1 MLNPRKAIKMEKA
14 TLEEKL
20 KKNQENYELKVS
32 SLRIACERFITYLE
46 NECLK
51 NKEELKYA
59 EILKYFKIMF
69 SLQLKKSQMLSRTSR
84 VLNKM
89 SKELSK
95 FKGNFSPKDS
105 ERYSKVFKYKREKV
119 NEKSKYIKRSAID
132 DEKVYVY
139 FTKIIPGILG
149 GKAYKLKELE
159 KVAEDAEKTSKEND
173 SKTEYVVDKKVDF
186 KKVEG
191 YEKTLEKVSLGS
203 EIKEIPQESFSGF
216 DKLKGVSL
224 SEKCKKIGAR
234 AFLGCKE
241 LVDIN
246 LGKVTEICANAFYNC
261 IKLEKVDLSSIKSE
275 KTIGENAFENCNKL
289 KSVTLPENSNRREEI
304 KAKGIKNKVLEQVG
318 NPAAESIT
326 FTNDPDEIKK

>member
-14 TLEEKL
+14 ILEEKI

-32 SLRIACERFITYLE
+32 SLRNACERFITYLE
-46 NECLK
+46 NECLEDK
-51 NKEELKYA
+51 KELKYA

-105 ERYSKVFKYKREKV
+105 KRYLEVFKYKREKV
-119 NEKSKYIKRSAID
+119 NEKSKLIKRSAID
-132 DEKVYVY
+132 DEEVYGY
-139 FTKIIPGILG
+139 FTKKIPGIFG
-149 GKAYKLKELE
+149 EKAKELE
-159 KVAEDAEKTSKEND
+159 KVAEAAEETSKEND
-173 SKTEYVVDKKVDF
+173 SKTEYTVDKKDDF
-186 KKVEG
+186 EKVEI
-191 YEKTLEKVSLGS
+191 YKKTLENVSLGS
-203 EIKEIPQESFSGF
+203 KIKEIPQESFSGF

-234 AFLGCKE
+234 AFLGCEE

-246 LGKVTEICANAFYNC
+246 LGKVIEICANAFCNC
-261 IKLEKVDLSSIKSE
+261 KKLEKVDLSSIKSE
-275 KTIGENAFENCNKL
+275 KTIGENAFSNCNKL

-304 KAKGIKNKVLEQVG
+304 KARGIKDKVLEQAG
-318 NPAAESIT
+318 NLAAKSIT

>member
-1 MLNPRKAIKMEKA
+1 MLNPRKAIKMGKA
-14 TLEEKL
+14 TLEERS

-173 SKTEYVVDKKVDF
+173 SKTEYVVDKK
-186 KKVEG
+186 
-191 YEKTLEKVSLGS
+191 S
-203 EIKEIPQESFSGF
+203 
-216 DKLKGVSL
+216 
-224 SEKCKKIGAR
+224 
-234 AFLGCKE
+234 
-241 LVDIN
+241 
-246 LGKVTEICANAFYNC
+246 
-261 IKLEKVDLSSIKSE
+261 
-275 KTIGENAFENCNKL
+275 
-289 KSVTLPENSNRREEI
+289 
-304 KAKGIKNKVLEQVG
+304 
-318 NPAAESIT
+318 
-326 FTNDPDEIKK
+326 